1 MRNNNKRLASNCIKK
16 ILNETARSPPCP
28 SKEVAE
34 HVTIQK
40 IREPGPRVRDESKP
54 EVIHDL
60 VITNNRPTT
69 IVESCPG
76 REESYVLPLA
86 ARVRVTRSCSI
97 KMINPPDV
105 FSHIPGLE
113 IAIIEDKHAE
123 TKSTGDQTLETLDFI
138 REHFSGHAYIYL
150 TAWTVCTV

>member
-1 MRNNNKRLASNCIKK
+1 MQVF
-16 ILNETARSPPCP
+16 
-28 SKEVAE
+28 EVAE

-40 IREPGPRVRDESKP
+40 IREPGLRVKDESKP
-54 EVIHDL
+54 EVVHDL

-86 ARVRVTRSCSI
+86 PRVSVTRSCSI

-105 FSHIPGLE
+105 FFTS
-113 IAIIEDKHAE
+113 
-123 TKSTGDQTLETLDFI
+123 LD
-138 REHFSGHAYIYL
+138 
-150 TAWTVCTV
+150 WK